1 MIAAI
6 TKRKT
11 LAPTAAPTTASILGS
26 EVSDFNSTKNPNKSV
41 ESDKKQTIVFVMT
54 KNLKCFNPF

>member
-1 MIAAI
+1 MITAI

-11 LAPTAAPTTASILGS
+11 PTAAPTTATILGS
-26 EVSDFNSTKNPNKSV
+26 AVSDFNSTKNTNKSV